1 MSDYVAIAMQYLN
14 SEVVVHFSTMSV
26 KNNRGISESGNKR
39 LQGILIVDSLVNF
52 SQCLDVKTILF
63 SKGDVYRNGG
73 QTQVECIAIWAS
85 VRDISILALLL
96 PQNLG
101 CYVLAH

>member
-1 MSDYVAIAMQYLN
+1 MSDHVAIAMQYLN

-63 SKGDVYRNGG
+63 SKGDVYRG

-85 VRDISILALLL
+85 VRDISIPALLL